1 MECHRAGAAPVALP
15 LSGAGL
21 PTGKVNDHRVSVNG
35 RCAGRA
41 HGDRDRERTP
51 QHPPPGDER
60 RAAGG
65 TALEAREAGSGTR
78 RALEEAL
85 RTALGAGVALASP
98 AMEFGTATA
107 VREAVRAGL
116 GPAVLST
123 VAVDADLADGRLVA
137 VRVADLPL
145 TRQLRAVWA
154 GSARLPAGPAR
165 DLLGIAALPS
175 T

>member
-1 MECHRAGAAPVALP
+1 MRG
-15 LSGAGL
+15 
-21 PTGKVNDHRVSVNG
+21 
-35 RCAGRA
+35 
-41 HGDRDRERTP
+41 
-51 QHPPPGDER
+51 PGER

-65 TALEAREAGSGTR
+65 TALEAREAGSCTR

-107 VREAVRAGL
+107 VREAVW
-116 GPAVLST
+116 V
-123 VAVDADLADGRLVA
+123 
-137 VRVADLPL
+137 
-145 TRQLRAVWA
+145 